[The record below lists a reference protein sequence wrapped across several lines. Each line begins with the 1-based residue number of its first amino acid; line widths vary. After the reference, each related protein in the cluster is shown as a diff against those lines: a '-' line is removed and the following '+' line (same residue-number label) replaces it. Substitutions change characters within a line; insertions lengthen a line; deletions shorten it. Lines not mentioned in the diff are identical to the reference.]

1 MSTLT
6 VMVVDDD
13 AVSRDILGTM
23 LRTQC
28 QAVVEFSATGEE
40 AMRKMREGTFDIVLL
55 DLDMPGADGFAT
67 LEVIHNVRPD
77 QYVVMVTANS
87 TIEAVKKSIGM
98 GANGFVAKPFTVG
111 KIKDTV
117 DKYLTTTGSA

>member
-1 MSTLT
+1 MSSLT

-28 QAVVEFSATGEE
+28 QAVVDYSPTGVE
-40 AMRKMREGTFDIVLL
+40 AMRKMRERIYDIVLL

-87 TIEAVKKSIGM
+87 TIEAVKKSIAM

-111 KIKDTV
+111 KIKDAV
-117 DKYLTTTGSA
+117 DKYLAIKGAG